1 MFPKDHVPLGLCT
14 KTTDRIKQ
22 KPQIEVDVYQHQG
35 KMSICSSRCL
45 SVTNLSLGVKENQNS
60 DVFIVDWGVPT
71 WKSSEKTWRWGVKIH
86 HQQWES
92 RRQPCHEIMIKRSC
106 PAPTECVSLGSPRG
120 KQCREEL
127 KHLLKQSEWERLLWG
142 REKGA
147 GRWCRKENVLGLLS
161 QEQPWK
167 QLCAGGKA
175 RERSHEML
183 GWLLGW
189 SPLTQALFAASS
201 SQAEQ
206 TEPFPGG
213 HPCVALPCP
222 VLWAAG
228 ARWAQHSDSIM
239 ELSWHSLARVS

>member
-1 MFPKDHVPLGLCT
+1 MFPKDHVPFGLCT

-22 KPQIEVDVYQHQG
+22 KPQIEVDMYQHQG
-35 KMSICSSRCL
+35 KRSICSSRCL

-60 DVFIVDWGVPT
+60 DVFIVDWGVPI

-92 RRQPCHEIMIKRSC
+92 RTQPCHEIMIKRSC

-147 GRWCRKENVLGLLS
+147 GRWCRT
-161 QEQPWK
+161 
-167 QLCAGGKA
+167 CA
-175 RERSHEML
+175 
-183 GWLLGW
+183 
-189 SPLTQALFAASS
+189 
-201 SQAEQ
+201 
-206 TEPFPGG
+206 
-213 HPCVALPCP
+213 
-222 VLWAAG
+222 WAAEPG
-228 ARWAQHSDSIM
+228 AALEAALCWGKSQREEPWDAGMAFGMIPPHPSP
-239 ELSWHSLARVS
+239 VCC